1 MERPTK
7 ASLQKSLLS
16 LMNSPA
22 TKITIL
28 DTTMRDGELVP
39 HVQMNLAQKLELAN
53 LLELMGV
60 DVLEVGY
67 PGMFEKDFAQ
77 VLAIAQSITNSVIC
91 GLAGSKPEE
100 IASVAAAIKPANR
113 GRIHV
118 YNQVN
123 LRHQSLLDE
132 QQTLDLIK
140 TTVSL
145 ARNECA
151 EVEWSAF
158 DAARSDRD
166 FLCKAIEA
174 AIHSGATI
182 INIPD
187 TMGTCSVKEFTELI
201 DFVFNQVPNIDQS
214 IVSVHC
220 HNDQGLSVENSIA
233 SLSHGVRQIEC
244 SINGLGARKGNAN
257 LGEILQAIEKQS
269 NFYTDIDPA
278 LLNQASQLVT
288 QITGV

>member
-1 MERPTK
+1 
-7 ASLQKSLLS
+7 
-16 LMNSPA
+16 MNSSYPS

-39 HVQMNLAQKLELAN
+39 HVQMSLAQKLELAN
-53 LLELMGV
+53 LLESMGV

-67 PGMFEKDFAQ
+67 PGMFGKDFEQ
-77 VLAIAQSITNSVIC
+77 IFAIAQSVTNSVIC

-100 IASVAAAIKPANR
+100 ISSVAAAIKPANY

-123 LRHQSLLDE
+123 LKHQSLLDE

-140 TTVSL
+140 TTVQL

-187 TMGTCSVKEFTELI
+187 TMGTCSIKEFTGLI

-220 HNDQGLSVENSIA
+220 HDDQGLAVENSIA
-233 SLSHGVRQIEC
+233 SLDHGVRQIEC

-257 LGEILQAIEKQS
+257 LEDILRAIENQS
-269 NFYTDIDPA
+269 NFYTDVDPA
-278 LLNQASQLVT
+278 LLNQASKLVT